1 MNIYITASGKKDGFG
16 SQYLSKILALMFC
29 DHYNFKYVH
38 TKLYDLD
45 FKQQDKLGENFYKF
59 NKKQTWLDYWEKIFN
74 LEKLYPILNEK
85 DYDFIFDLTDVI
97 KNNFITMNDDYLYHN
112 FNPYEKI
119 IDISKK
125 YKQNQKL
132 LFIIKEFPK
141 MNFYQ
146 INNQNNII
154 NKLRVNYINNIKLPE
169 DSFNV
174 ALHKRK
180 SHRVKSR
187 YQKYGELDYQ
197 TIFKKLYNKYKNIKF
212 WIFSDGSKEDF
223 NNFNFVDDLNAT
235 LSISNTKINNITFCF
250 NKNSLES
257 FKLLTSADI
266 LILDKSSFGFCAGLL
281 NKNNVIYTDYWDQSY
296 NEFINSNSI

>member
-38 TKLYDLD
+38 TKLYHLD

-59 NKKQTWLDYWEKIFN
+59 NRKQTWLDYWEKIFN

-141 MNFYQ
+141 MNFYK